1 MGEMSG
7 FCTLGPGC
15 QFHSQY
21 VIDFLKTPSW
31 PKGRSSAIPNVFSC
45 PDQSRDSSNLV
56 NGLLSHGV
64 SATADQKWCMFTK
77 RAPEEAIRQILIKL
91 SDWLLI
97 QAQFG
102 KKLTEAAGERGQTR

>member
-1 MGEMSG
+1 MSI
-7 FCTLGPGC
+7 
-15 QFHSQY
+15 SQSICY
-21 VIDFLKTPSW
+21 RFFLKTPSG

-64 SATADQKWCMFTK
+64 SATPDQKWCMFTK